1 MPVLV
6 IGAETAIGITKNNMW
21 ITLDIIKDN
30 IHEILNTGMDEYFLA
45 TEA

>member
-6 IGAETAIGITKNNMW
+6 IGAATAIGITKANMW
-21 ITLDIIKDN
+21 CALDIIKSN
-30 IHEILNTGMDEYFLA
+30 IHKILNTGMDEYFLA